1 MKIEPEFALFVAAGL
16 LTVVVAVVVGLLVR
30 HAYREER
37 ARERGERKEA
47 P

>member
-1 MKIEPEFALFVAAGL
+1 VKIEPEFALFVAAGL

-37 ARERGERKEA
+37 ERARKEGK
-47 P
+47 